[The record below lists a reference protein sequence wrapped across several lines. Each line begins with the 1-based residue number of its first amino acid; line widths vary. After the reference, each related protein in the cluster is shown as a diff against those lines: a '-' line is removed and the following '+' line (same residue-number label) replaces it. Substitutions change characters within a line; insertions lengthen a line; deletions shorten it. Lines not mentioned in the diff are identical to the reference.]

1 MDIELKITKRQVIL
15 AVGVSLVSGIF
26 LLAVQSVL
34 YFNLQY
40 EKSLIEKETLTKVLG
55 IERKDPF
62 ENLALSAKAYLVWDV
77 KEQKIIASFNEEIQ
91 LPLASLAKLM
101 TTYVVSNNIKE
112 GSILTI
118 QEENLKKEGDNGLVL
133 GEEWSLSDMIDFVL
147 LSSSNDGANA
157 LASVVSSLN
166 LNQET
171 SVESF
176 IIKMNNTARDL
187 GMAQSFF
194 LNESG
199 LDVNEIISGAYG
211 SAKDIVILLENI
223 LKEKPVLLEASIE
236 KEKSIN
242 SNIETHQAENTN
254 IIIDKLPGVL
264 ASKTGFTDL
273 AGGNLI
279 MAFDIGIGHNIIISV
294 LGSTKEDRFTDVEK
308 LFWAS
313 IGSGFDENEKTN
325 VGLVY

>member
-176 IIKMNNTARDL
+176 IIRMNNTARDL

-313 IGSGFDENEKTN
+313 IGSEFGENEKTN

>member
-118 QEENLKKEGDNGLVL
+118 QEENLKKE
-133 GEEWSLSDMIDFVL
+133 
-147 LSSSNDGANA
+147 
-157 LASVVSSLN
+157 
-166 LNQET
+166 
-171 SVESF
+171 
-176 IIKMNNTARDL
+176 
-187 GMAQSFF
+187 
-194 LNESG
+194 
-199 LDVNEIISGAYG
+199 
-211 SAKDIVILLENI
+211 NI
-223 LKEKPVLLEASIE
+223 
-236 KEKSIN
+236 
-242 SNIETHQAENTN
+242 
-254 IIIDKLPGVL
+254 
-264 ASKTGFTDL
+264 
-273 AGGNLI
+273 
-279 MAFDIGIGHNIIISV
+279 
-294 LGSTKEDRFTDVEK
+294 
-308 LFWAS
+308 
-313 IGSGFDENEKTN
+313 
-325 VGLVY
+325 